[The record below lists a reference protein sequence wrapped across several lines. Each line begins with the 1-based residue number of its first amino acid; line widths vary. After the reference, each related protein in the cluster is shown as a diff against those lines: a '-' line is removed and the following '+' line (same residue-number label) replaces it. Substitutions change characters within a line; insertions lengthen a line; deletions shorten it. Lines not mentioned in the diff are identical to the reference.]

1 MSELKKSTHA
11 KPRMYLDERSP
22 NGHIVVCRGDGTEH
36 SFLRRRLGLSVE
48 CPVCGQIALS
58 VDLVVDFYQRSAA
71 DPAWTD
77 DALSSFEG
85 DNVVQAKCPMCGNTA
100 FRVHPE
106 SEYATRVECLN
117 CGHVAPFVSTVAP
130 QASGGQ
136 PKQHGPAGRE
146 DRTSWPI
153 GTPPR

>member
-1 MSELKKSTHA
+1 MSVLDKSTHA

-58 VDLVVDFYQRSAA
+58 VDLVADFYQRSVA

-77 DALSSFEG
+77 DALSSFDEG
-85 DNVVQAKCPMCGNTA
+85 ESHAGKMPDVRQH
-100 FRVHPE
+100 RV
-106 SEYATRVECLN
+106 SGASRIRVRDT
-117 CGHVAPFVSTVAP
+117 G
-130 QASGGQ
+130 
-136 PKQHGPAGRE
+136 
-146 DRTSWPI
+146 
-153 GTPPR
+153 